1 MRKRGT
7 GDIKRLLTSLYTQRA
22 PVFMHH
28 FWGWIELMKETCDE
42 DQIMVTEKLN
52 CQQIDFG
59 QISAKQLA

>member
-1 MRKRGT
+1 
-7 GDIKRLLTSLYTQRA
+7 
-22 PVFMHH
+22 
-28 FWGWIELMKETCDE
+28 MKETCDE